1 MPQADRRLW
10 FKTFPASLSR
20 TMGGCETVNGSWLP
34 SNIKLSIDLFM
45 VEGTVMTYN

>member
-10 FKTFPASLSR
+10 LKTFPTLLLR

-45 VEGTVMTYN
+45 VEGTVMNYN